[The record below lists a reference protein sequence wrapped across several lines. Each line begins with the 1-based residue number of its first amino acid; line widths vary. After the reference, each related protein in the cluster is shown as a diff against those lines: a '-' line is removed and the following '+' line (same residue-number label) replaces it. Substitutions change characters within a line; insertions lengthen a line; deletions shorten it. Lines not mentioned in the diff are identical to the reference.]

1 MSFAVD
7 RLVQDIRALG
17 SSGLARAA
25 YEASKR
31 SGFHAVVFS
40 TRRRPQDLRSAT
52 VVLGN
57 VEPTAAWVRE
67 HTLDDAKAVLAEGVR
82 IFGQRLP
89 IGVSEPWNRDPL
101 IGRQWPVSPPWW
113 RIDIRSANRLGDVK
127 YVWEAA
133 RHRDLVVL
141 ARASRLDPSGPWPDA
156 LNRMVLTWCRQNR
169 PERGVNWYSS
179 LELALR
185 TIAWSQVIALAGDQ
199 LAAPARSGMDEQM
212 QATARHLMLELPYTL
227 SSMKNNH
234 LLGDAL
240 GLLVLAR
247 MFPQSRSARWWSYVG
262 ERLFEKQLA
271 RHMRPDGSMI
281 EDSLSYHRFVLEM
294 LIVRTLLGG
303 ESDRVR
309 VALRGASLHLAAL
322 GVFDGEV
329 PQYGDWDEGRV
340 LASSGN
346 PSNVAGSAALGM
358 ALAGEPIRDEWR
370 ERYDELAWYAP
381 ESSTVP
387 SPDRPARS
395 VSTSGGIAHVHH
407 GLWDVWFKVGSGP
420 SHGHADLTSVWVKHD
435 GRWLIADPGTGTY
448 NGAIEVRNGLRT
460 SAAHPVL
467 RIGGADQLGP
477 HRAFRWLR
485 TARGHLAP
493 LVQIDDRTILFGW
506 HDAYTHLAAGL
517 RVARTVIL
525 TDSYLVIVDQVSPEG
540 AGRHTEM
547 TLPLAPGITWDGR
560 HLTGE
565 RDGVPT
571 FGLSGAVEAI
581 GQQTPFRGW
590 FSRTYGQRE
599 ASTWLSINRQERT
612 TIWGLG
618 APPELAVGGNSVEI
632 DGLRLTTEWE
642 GVRAA
647 LEITDTSTGLTTV
660 TRA

>member
-212 QATARHLMLELPYTL
+212 QATAQHLMLELPYTS

-309 VALRGASLHLAAL
+309 VAL
-322 GVFDGEV
+322 
-329 PQYGDWDEGRV
+329 PGRACTWPR
-340 LASSGN
+340 LASSTARCLSTATGTRGACWHRREI
-346 PSNVAGSAALGM
+346 PRTWLVLRHWA
-358 ALAGEPIRDEWR
+358 WR
-370 ERYDELAWYAP
+370 WPASRFATNGASGTTNLP
-381 ESSTVP
+381 GTRP
-387 SPDRPARS
+387 SPRRC
-395 VSTSGGIAHVHH
+395 HH
-407 GLWDVWFKVGSGP
+407 QIVRRGP
-420 SHGHADLTSVWVKHD
+420 C
-435 GRWLIADPGTGTY
+435 R
-448 NGAIEVRNGLRT
+448 
-460 SAAHPVL
+460 
-467 RIGGADQLGP
+467 
-477 HRAFRWLR
+477 HRAASPTCITASGMCGSRWGAVPR
-485 TARGHLAP
+485 TAMP
-493 LVQIDDRTILFGW
+493 T
-506 HDAYTHLAAGL
+506 
-517 RVARTVIL
+517 
-525 TDSYLVIVDQVSPEG
+525 SPQ
-540 AGRHTEM
+540 
-547 TLPLAPGITWDGR
+547 
-560 HLTGE
+560 
-565 RDGVPT
+565 
-571 FGLSGAVEAI
+571 SG
-581 GQQTPFRGW
+581 
-590 FSRTYGQRE
+590 
-599 ASTWLSINRQERT
+599 
-612 TIWGLG
+612 
-618 APPELAVGGNSVEI
+618 
-632 DGLRLTTEWE
+632 
-642 GVRAA
+642 
-647 LEITDTSTGLTTV
+647 
-660 TRA
+660 